1 MVETRQSSGE
11 DGTMSEQVRKSTS
24 TKTSGGERETPKAAL
39 NDKGRKLGKELDA
52 LIDEIDGVLE
62 ENAAEFV
69 DSYIQRGGQ

>member
-1 MVETRQSSGE
+1 
-11 DGTMSEQVRKSTS
+11 MSEQVRKTTS
-24 TKTSGGERETPKAAL
+24 TKTSGSENETPKAGL